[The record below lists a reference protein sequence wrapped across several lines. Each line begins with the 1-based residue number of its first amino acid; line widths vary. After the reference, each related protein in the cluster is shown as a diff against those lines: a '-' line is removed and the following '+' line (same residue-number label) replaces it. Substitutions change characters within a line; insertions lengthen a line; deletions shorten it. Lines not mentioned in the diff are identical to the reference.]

1 MSDQSSTQPSFRRV
15 HRLTPLLRLWSVI
28 LALIA
33 AFALNVNL
41 EALRDIFAFI
51 TGEHRGEAL
60 RDTAFAI
67 AGFVAVCAVVW
78 LASGLWWRRMGYQLG
93 GDELSLRRGLFST
106 QLRTARYDRTQAVDV
121 VEPVIA
127 RLFRLAA
134 VRVETAGGQS
144 SVIEIAYLKK
154 ADAEALREDILARVH
169 GAPTPA
175 ATAADTDIDAT
186 VTDATSAHTLAPP
199 AEEPALVPEIPIA
212 RSLVAAALRASTLFL
227 VGFLILVV
235 VTRLPLSTALPV
247 LVGALPNVWNVLD
260 SSWRYTARADGEV
273 LNITYGLADRRRQSI
288 RLDRI
293 HAVQITQPL
302 LWRPLGW
309 YEVRVSVAGYGA
321 SASGKASGSTRIL
334 PVGTLA
340 QARQFLP
347 ADAAPTYASPARAK
361 WVSPLDYRQQTVALT
376 GDYVIVRNGRLNR
389 RVKAIHTSHIQELTY
404 RRGPISQALGLAT
417 VGLDLVQGPVRMDAR
432 NLTLADAAA
441 LLTQLRS
448 RQLPGLKPPR

>member
-1 MSDQSSTQPSFRRV
+1 MSDQSSTTPQYQHV

-33 AFALNVNL
+33 AFALNVNMA
-41 EALRDIFAFI
+41 ALRDIFAFI

-60 RDTAFAI
+60 RDTALAL
-67 AGFVAVCAVVW
+67 AGFIAVCAVVW
-78 LASGLWWRRMGYQLG
+78 LVSGLWWRRMGYQLG

-169 GAPTPA
+169 GAPAP
-175 ATAADTDIDAT
+175 AADTDIDAT
-186 VTDATSAHTLAPP
+186 AADLTSAPTPAPP
-199 AEEPALVPEIPIA
+199 AEEPTLVPEIPIA
-212 RSLVAAALRASTLFL
+212 RSLVAAALRTSTLFL

-235 VTRLPLSTALPV
+235 VTRLPLSAALPI
-247 LVGALPNVWNVLD
+247 LVGALPNAWNVLD
-260 SSWRYTARADGEV
+260 SSWRYTARTDGEV

-293 HAVQITQPL
+293 HAVQITQPF

-361 WVSPLDYRQQTVALT
+361 WVSPLDYRQQTVALI

-417 VGLDLVQGPVRMDAR
+417 VDLDLVQGPVRMAAR
-432 NLTLADAAA
+432 NLTLADATA
-441 LLTQLRS
+441 LLARLRS

>member
-60 RDTAFAI
+60 RDTALAL

-175 ATAADTDIDAT
+175 ATDTDIDAT
-186 VTDATSAHTLAPP
+186 AADLTSAPTPAPP
-199 AEEPALVPEIPIA
+199 AEEPTLVPEIPIA
-212 RSLVAAALRASTLFL
+212 RSLVAAALRTSTLFL

-235 VTRLPLSTALPV
+235 VTRLPLSAALPI
-247 LVGALPNVWNVLD
+247 LVGALPNAWNVLD
-260 SSWRYTARADGEV
+260 SSWRYTARTDGEV

-293 HAVQITQPL
+293 HAVQITQPF

-361 WVSPLDYRQQTVALT
+361 WVSPLDYRQQTVALI

-389 RVKAIHTSHIQELTY
+389 RVKAIHASHIQELTY

-417 VGLDLVQGPVRMDAR
+417 VDLDLVQGPVRMAAR
-432 NLTLADAAA
+432 NLTLADATA
-441 LLTQLRS
+441 LLARLRS

>member
-1 MSDQSSTQPSFRRV
+1 MSPQPSFRRV

-33 AFALNVNL
+33 GFALNANM

-60 RDTAFAI
+60 RDTALAL
-67 AGFVAVCAVVW
+67 AGFIAVCAVVW

-93 GDELSLRRGLFST
+93 AEELSLRRGLLSV

-154 ADAEALREDILARVH
+154 SDAEALRDDILARVH
-169 GAPTPA
+169 GAPTSQTEAPA
-175 ATAADTDIDAT
+175 EE
-186 VTDATSAHTLAPP
+186 SAEEP

-212 RSLVAAALRASTLFL
+212 RSLIAAALRTSTLFL

-235 VTRLPLSTALPV
+235 VTRLPLSAALPI
-247 LVGALPNVWNVLD
+247 LVGALPNAWNVLD
-260 SSWRYTARADGEV
+260 SSWRYTARTDGEV

-293 HAVQITQPL
+293 HAVQITQPF

-376 GDYVIVRNGRLNR
+376 GGYVIVRNGRLNR

-432 NLTLADAAA
+432 NLTLADATA

-448 RQLPGLKPPR
+448 RQLPELKPPR

>member
-1 MSDQSSTQPSFRRV
+1 MSPQPNFRRV

-33 AFALNVNL
+33 AFALNVNM

-60 RDTAFAI
+60 RDTALAL
-67 AGFVAVCAVVW
+67 AGFIAVCAVVW

-93 GDELSLRRGLFST
+93 AEELSLRRGLLSV

-154 ADAEALREDILARVH
+154 SDAEALRDDILARVH
-169 GAPTPA
+169 GTPTSQTEAPA
-175 ATAADTDIDAT
+175 EE
-186 VTDATSAHTLAPP
+186 SAEEP

-212 RSLVAAALRASTLFL
+212 RSLIAAALRTSTLFL

-235 VTRLPLSTALPV
+235 VTRLPLSAALPI
-247 LVGALPNVWNVLD
+247 LVGALPNAWNVLD
-260 SSWRYTARADGEV
+260 SSWRYTARTDGEV

-293 HAVQITQPL
+293 HAVQITQPF

-376 GDYVIVRNGRLNR
+376 GGYVIVRNGRLNR

-432 NLTLADAAA
+432 NLTLADATA

-448 RQLPGLKPPR
+448 RQLPDFKPPR

>member
-1 MSDQSSTQPSFRRV
+1 MSDQLSFRRV

-41 EALRDIFAFI
+41 AALRDIFAFI

-60 RDTAFAI
+60 RDTALAL
-67 AGFVAVCAVVW
+67 AGFIAVCAVVW
-78 LASGLWWRRMGYQLG
+78 LVSGLWWRRMGYRLG
-93 GDELSLRRGLFST
+93 AEELSLRRGLLSV

-154 ADAEALREDILARVH
+154 ADAEALRDDILARVH
-169 GAPTPA
+169 GAPISQTETPA
-175 ATAADTDIDAT
+175 EESAAE
-186 VTDATSAHTLAPP
+186 L

-212 RSLVAAALRASTLFL
+212 RSLIAAALRTSTLFL
-227 VGFLILVV
+227 VGFLIVVV
-235 VTRLPLSTALPV
+235 VTRLPLSTALPI
-247 LVGALPNVWNVLD
+247 LVGALPNAWNVLD
-260 SSWRYTARADGEV
+260 SSWRYTARTDGEV

-293 HAVQITQPL
+293 HAVQITQPF

-340 QARQFLP
+340 QAQQFLP

-441 LLTQLRS
+441 LLARLRS

>member
-1 MSDQSSTQPSFRRV
+1 MSSQPSFRRV

-33 AFALNVNL
+33 AFALNVNM

-60 RDTAFAI
+60 RDTALAL
-67 AGFVAVCAVVW
+67 AGFIAVCAVVW

-93 GDELSLRRGLFST
+93 AEELSLRRGLLSV

-154 ADAEALREDILARVH
+154 SDAEALRDDILARVH
-169 GAPTPA
+169 GAPTSQTEAPA
-175 ATAADTDIDAT
+175 EE
-186 VTDATSAHTLAPP
+186 SAEEP

-212 RSLVAAALRASTLFL
+212 RSLIAAALRTSTLFL

-235 VTRLPLSTALPV
+235 VTRLPLSAALPI
-247 LVGALPNVWNVLD
+247 LAGALPNAWNVLD
-260 SSWRYTARADGEV
+260 SSWRYTARTDGEG

-293 HAVQITQPL
+293 HAVQITQPF

-376 GDYVIVRNGRLNR
+376 GGYVIVRNGRLNR

-448 RQLPGLKPPR
+448 RQLPELKPPR

>member
-1 MSDQSSTQPSFRRV
+1 MSDQLSFRRV

-41 EALRDIFAFI
+41 AALRDIFAFI

-60 RDTAFAI
+60 RDTALAL
-67 AGFVAVCAVVW
+67 AGFIAVCAVVW
-78 LASGLWWRRMGYQLG
+78 LVSGLWWRRMGYRLG
-93 GDELSLRRGLFST
+93 ADELSLRRGLFST

-169 GAPTPA
+169 GAPAP
-175 ATAADTDIDAT
+175 AADTDIDAT
-186 VTDATSAHTLAPP
+186 AADLTSAPTPAPP
-199 AEEPALVPEIPIA
+199 AEEPTLVPEIPIA
-212 RSLVAAALRASTLFL
+212 RSLVAAALRTSTLFL

-235 VTRLPLSTALPV
+235 VTRLPLSAALPI
-247 LVGALPNVWNVLD
+247 LVGALPNAWNVLD
-260 SSWRYTARADGEV
+260 SSWRYTARTDGEV

-293 HAVQITQPL
+293 HAVQITQPF

-361 WVSPLDYRQQTVALT
+361 WVSPLDYRQQTVALI

-417 VGLDLVQGPVRMDAR
+417 VDLDLVQGPVRMAAR
-432 NLTLADAAA
+432 NLTLADATA
-441 LLTQLRS
+441 LLTRLRS

>member
-1 MSDQSSTQPSFRRV
+1 MSDQSSTTPQYQHV

-33 AFALNVNL
+33 AFALNVNMA
-41 EALRDIFAFI
+41 ALRDIFAFI

-60 RDTAFAI
+60 RDTALAL
-67 AGFVAVCAVVW
+67 AGFIAVCAVVW

-93 GDELSLRRGLFST
+93 AEELSLRRGLLSV

-154 ADAEALREDILARVH
+154 SDAEALRDDILARVH

-175 ATAADTDIDAT
+175 ATDTDIDAT
-186 VTDATSAHTLAPP
+186 SADAISAHTPAAP
-199 AEEPALVPEIPIA
+199 AEEPVLVPEIPIA
-212 RSLVAAALRASTLFL
+212 RSLIAAALRTSTLFL

-235 VTRLPLSTALPV
+235 VTRLPLSTALPI
-247 LVGALPNVWNVLD
+247 LVGALPNAWNVLD
-260 SSWRYTARADGEV
+260 SSWRYTARTDGEV

-293 HAVQITQPL
+293 HAVQITQPF

-389 RVKAIHTSHIQELTY
+389 RIKTIHTSHIQELTY

-417 VGLDLVQGPVRMDAR
+417 VDLDLVQGPVRMAAR
-432 NLTLADAAA
+432 NLTLADATA
-441 LLTQLRS
+441 LLARLRS

>member
-1 MSDQSSTQPSFRRV
+1 MSDQLSFRRV

-41 EALRDIFAFI
+41 AALRDIFAFI

-60 RDTAFAI
+60 RDTALALS
-67 AGFVAVCAVVW
+67 GFIAVCAVVW
-78 LASGLWWRRMGYQLG
+78 LVSGLWWRRMGYRLG
-93 GDELSLRRGLFST
+93 AEELSLRRGLLSV

-154 ADAEALREDILARVH
+154 ADAEALRDDILARVH
-169 GAPTPA
+169 GAPISQTGTPA
-175 ATAADTDIDAT
+175 AE
-186 VTDATSAHTLAPP
+186 L

-212 RSLVAAALRASTLFL
+212 RSLIAAALRTSTLFL
-227 VGFLILVV
+227 VGFLIVVV
-235 VTRLPLSTALPV
+235 VTRLPLSTALPI
-247 LVGALPNVWNVLD
+247 LVGALPNAWNVLD
-260 SSWRYTARADGEV
+260 SSWRYTARTDGEV

-293 HAVQITQPL
+293 HAVQITQPF

-441 LLTQLRS
+441 LLARLRS
-448 RQLPGLKPPR
+448 RQLPDFKPPR

>member
-1 MSDQSSTQPSFRRV
+1 MSDQLSFRRV

-41 EALRDIFAFI
+41 AALRDIFAFI

-60 RDTAFAI
+60 RDTALAF
-67 AGFVAVCAVVW
+67 AGFIAVCAVVW
-78 LASGLWWRRMGYQLG
+78 LVSGLWWRRMGYRLG
-93 GDELSLRRGLFST
+93 AEELSLRRGLLSV

-154 ADAEALREDILARVH
+154 ADAEALRDDILARVH
-169 GAPTPA
+169 GAPISQTGTPA
-175 ATAADTDIDAT
+175 AE
-186 VTDATSAHTLAPP
+186 L

-212 RSLVAAALRASTLFL
+212 RSLIAAALRTSTLFL

-235 VTRLPLSTALPV
+235 VTRLPLSTALPI
-247 LVGALPNVWNVLD
+247 LVGALPNAWNVLD
-260 SSWRYTARADGEV
+260 SSWRYTARTDGEV

-293 HAVQITQPL
+293 HAVQITQPF

-340 QARQFLP
+340 QAQQFLP

-361 WVSPLDYRQQTVALT
+361 WVSPLDYRQQTVALN

-389 RVKAIHTSHIQELTY
+389 RIKAIHTSHIQELTY

-417 VGLDLVQGPVRMDAR
+417 VDLDLVQGPVRMAAR

-448 RQLPGLKPPR
+448 RQLPDFKPPR

>member
-1 MSDQSSTQPSFRRV
+1 MSDQLSFRRV
-15 HRLTPLLRLWSVI
+15 HHLTPLLRLWSVI

-60 RDTAFAI
+60 RDTALAL
-67 AGFVAVCAVVW
+67 AAFVAVCAVVW

-93 GDELSLRRGLFST
+93 GDELSLRRGLFSA

-154 ADAEALREDILARVH
+154 ADAEALRDEILARVH
-169 GAPTPA
+169 GAPISQTETPA
-175 ATAADTDIDAT
+175 EESAAE
-186 VTDATSAHTLAPP
+186 L

-212 RSLVAAALRASTLFL
+212 RSLIAAALRTSTLFL
-227 VGFLILVV
+227 AGFLILVV
-235 VTRLPLSTALPV
+235 VTRLPLSTALPI
-247 LVGALPNVWNVLD
+247 LVGALPNAWNVLD
-260 SSWRYTARADGEV
+260 SSWRYTARTDGEV

-293 HAVQITQPL
+293 HAVQITQPF

-340 QARQFLP
+340 QAQQFLP

-389 RVKAIHTSHIQELTY
+389 RIKAIHTSHIQELTY
-404 RRGPISQALGLAT
+404 RCGPISQALGLAT
-417 VGLDLVQGPVRMDAR
+417 VGLDLVQGPVGMDAR

-441 LLTQLRS
+441 LLARLRS
-448 RQLPGLKPPR
+448 RQLPDFKPPR

>member
-1 MSDQSSTQPSFRRV
+1 MSDQSSTTPQYQRV

-33 AFALNVNL
+33 AFALNVNMA
-41 EALRDIFAFI
+41 ALRDIFAFI

-60 RDTAFAI
+60 RDTALAL
-67 AGFVAVCAVVW
+67 AGFIAVCAVVW
-78 LASGLWWRRMGYQLG
+78 LVSGLWWRRMGYRLG
-93 GDELSLRRGLFST
+93 AEELSLRRGLLSV

-154 ADAEALREDILARVH
+154 SDAEALRDDILARVH
-169 GAPTPA
+169 GAPISQTE
-175 ATAADTDIDAT
+175 T
-186 VTDATSAHTLAPP
+186 P

-212 RSLVAAALRASTLFL
+212 RSLMAAALRTSTLFL

-235 VTRLPLSTALPV
+235 VTRLPLSTALPI
-247 LVGALPNVWNVLD
+247 LVGLIPNVWNVLD
-260 SSWRYTARADGEV
+260 SSWRYTARTDGEA

-293 HAVQITQPL
+293 HAVQITQPF

-441 LLTQLRS
+441 LLARLRS

>member
-1 MSDQSSTQPSFRRV
+1 MSPQPNFRRV

-33 AFALNVNL
+33 AFALNLNM

-60 RDTAFAI
+60 RDTALAL
-67 AGFVAVCAVVW
+67 AGFIAVCAVVW

-93 GDELSLRRGLFST
+93 AEELSLRRGLLSV

-154 ADAEALREDILARVH
+154 SDAEALRDDILARVH
-169 GAPTPA
+169 GAPTSQTEAPA
-175 ATAADTDIDAT
+175 EE
-186 VTDATSAHTLAPP
+186 SAEEP

-212 RSLVAAALRASTLFL
+212 RSLIAAALRTSTLFL

-235 VTRLPLSTALPV
+235 VTRLPLSAALPI
-247 LVGALPNVWNVLD
+247 LVGALPNAWNVLD
-260 SSWRYTARADGEV
+260 SSWRYTARTDGEV

-293 HAVQITQPL
+293 HAVQITQPF

-376 GDYVIVRNGRLNR
+376 GGYVIVRNGRLNR

-432 NLTLADAAA
+432 NLTLADAAT

-448 RQLPGLKPPR
+448 RQLPDLKPPR

>member
-1 MSDQSSTQPSFRRV
+1 MSPQPNFRRV

-33 AFALNVNL
+33 AFALNLNM

-60 RDTAFAI
+60 RDTALAL
-67 AGFVAVCAVVW
+67 AGFIAVCAVVW

-93 GDELSLRRGLFST
+93 AEELSLRRGLLSV

-154 ADAEALREDILARVH
+154 SDAEALRDDILARVH
-169 GAPTPA
+169 GAPTSQTEAPA
-175 ATAADTDIDAT
+175 EE
-186 VTDATSAHTLAPP
+186 SAEEP

-212 RSLVAAALRASTLFL
+212 RSLIAAALRTSTLFL

-235 VTRLPLSTALPV
+235 VTRLPLSAALPI
-247 LVGALPNVWNVLD
+247 LVGALPNAWNVLD
-260 SSWRYTARADGEV
+260 SSWRYTGRTDGEV

-293 HAVQITQPL
+293 HAVQITQPF

-376 GDYVIVRNGRLNR
+376 GGYVIVRNGRLNR

-432 NLTLADAAA
+432 NLTLADATA

-448 RQLPGLKPPR
+448 RQLPELKPPR

>member
-1 MSDQSSTQPSFRRV
+1 MSTQPSFRRV
-15 HRLTPLLRLWSVI
+15 HRLTPLLHLWSVI

-33 AFALNVNL
+33 AFALNVNM
-41 EALRDIFAFI
+41 EALSDIFAFI

-60 RDTAFAI
+60 RDTALAL
-67 AGFVAVCAVVW
+67 AGFIVVCAVVW

-93 GDELSLRRGLFST
+93 AEELSLHRGLFST

-154 ADAEALREDILARVH
+154 ADAEALRDDILAHVH

-175 ATAADTDIDAT
+175 ATDTDIDAT
-186 VTDATSAHTLAPP
+186 AADATGAQTPAAP

-212 RSLVAAALRASTLFL
+212 RSLLAAALRTSTLFL
-227 VGFLILVV
+227 VGFLIVV
-235 VTRLPLSTALPV
+235 VTTKLPLSTALPI

-260 SSWRYTARADGEV
+260 SSWRYTARTDGEV

-293 HAVQITQPL
+293 HAVQITQPF

-417 VGLDLVQGPVRMDAR
+417 VNLDLVQGPVRMAAR
-432 NLTLADAAA
+432 NLTLADATA
-441 LLTQLRS
+441 LLARLRS

>member
-1 MSDQSSTQPSFRRV
+1 MSDQLSFRRV

-41 EALRDIFAFI
+41 AALRDIFAFI

-60 RDTAFAI
+60 RDTALAL
-67 AGFVAVCAVVW
+67 AGFIAVCAVVW
-78 LASGLWWRRMGYQLG
+78 LVSGLWWRRMGYRLG
-93 GDELSLRRGLFST
+93 AEELSLRRGLLSV

-154 ADAEALREDILARVH
+154 ADAEALRDDILARVH
-169 GAPTPA
+169 GAPISQTETPA
-175 ATAADTDIDAT
+175 EESAAE
-186 VTDATSAHTLAPP
+186 L

-212 RSLVAAALRASTLFL
+212 RSLIAAALRTSTLFL
-227 VGFLILVV
+227 AGFLILVV
-235 VTRLPLSTALPV
+235 VTRLPLSTALPI
-247 LVGALPNVWNVLD
+247 LVGALPNAWNVLD
-260 SSWRYTARADGEV
+260 SSWRYTARTDGEV

-293 HAVQITQPL
+293 HAVQITQPF

-340 QARQFLP
+340 QAQHFLP

-389 RVKAIHTSHIQELTY
+389 RIKAIHTSHIQELTY
-404 RRGPISQALGLAT
+404 RCGPISQALGLAT
-417 VGLDLVQGPVRMDAR
+417 VGLDLVQGPVGMDAR

-441 LLTQLRS
+441 LLARLRS
-448 RQLPGLKPPR
+448 RQLPDFKPPR

>member
-1 MSDQSSTQPSFRRV
+1 MSPQPSFRRV

-33 AFALNVNL
+33 GFALNANM

-60 RDTAFAI
+60 RDTALAL
-67 AGFVAVCAVVW
+67 AGFIAVCAVVW

-93 GDELSLRRGLFST
+93 AEELSLRRGLLSV

-154 ADAEALREDILARVH
+154 SDAEALRDDILARVH
-169 GAPTPA
+169 GAPTSQTEAPA
-175 ATAADTDIDAT
+175 EE
-186 VTDATSAHTLAPP
+186 SAEET

-212 RSLVAAALRASTLFL
+212 RSLIAAALRTSTLFL

-235 VTRLPLSTALPV
+235 VTRLPLSAALPI
-247 LVGALPNVWNVLD
+247 LVGALPNAWNVLD
-260 SSWRYTARADGEV
+260 SSWRYTARTDGEV

-293 HAVQITQPL
+293 HAVQITQPF

-376 GDYVIVRNGRLNR
+376 GGYVIVRNDRLNR

-432 NLTLADAAA
+432 NLTLADATA

-448 RQLPGLKPPR
+448 RQLPELKPPR

>member
-60 RDTAFAI
+60 RDTAIAL

>member
-1 MSDQSSTQPSFRRV
+1 MSPQSSFRRV

-33 AFALNVNL
+33 GFALNVNM

-60 RDTAFAI
+60 RDTALAL
-67 AGFVAVCAVVW
+67 AGFIAVCAVVW

-93 GDELSLRRGLFST
+93 AEELSLRRGLLSV

-154 ADAEALREDILARVH
+154 SDAEALRDDILARVH
-169 GAPTPA
+169 GAPTSQTEAPA
-175 ATAADTDIDAT
+175 EE
-186 VTDATSAHTLAPP
+186 SAEEP

-212 RSLVAAALRASTLFL
+212 RSLIAAALRTSTLFL

-235 VTRLPLSTALPV
+235 VTRLPLSAALPI
-247 LVGALPNVWNVLD
+247 LVGVLPNAWNVLD
-260 SSWRYTARADGEV
+260 SSWRYTARTDGEV

-293 HAVQITQPL
+293 HAVQITQPF

-389 RVKAIHTSHIQELTY
+389 RIKAIHTSHIQELTY

-432 NLTLADAAA
+432 NLTLADATA

-448 RQLPGLKPPR
+448 RQLPDFKPPR

>member
-1 MSDQSSTQPSFRRV
+1 MSPQPNFRRV
-15 HRLTPLLRLWSVI
+15 HRFTPLLRLWSVI

-33 AFALNVNL
+33 AFALNLNM

-60 RDTAFAI
+60 RETALAL
-67 AGFVAVCAVVW
+67 AGFIAVCAVVW

-93 GDELSLRRGLFST
+93 AEELSLRRGLLSV

-154 ADAEALREDILARVH
+154 SDAEALRDDILARVH

-175 ATAADTDIDAT
+175 ATDTDIDAT
-186 VTDATSAHTLAPP
+186 AADATSAHTPAAP

-212 RSLVAAALRASTLFL
+212 RSLIAAALRTSTLFL

-235 VTRLPLSTALPV
+235 VTRLPLSTALPI
-247 LVGALPNVWNVLD
+247 LVGALPNAWNVLD
-260 SSWRYTARADGEV
+260 SSWRYTVRTDGEV

-293 HAVQITQPL
+293 HAVQITQPF

-347 ADAAPTYASPARAK
+347 ADAAPTYASPSRAK

-389 RVKAIHTSHIQELTY
+389 RIKAIHTSHIQELTY

-417 VGLDLVQGPVRMDAR
+417 VGLDLVQGPVRMAAR

-448 RQLPGLKPPR
+448 RQLPDFKPPR

>member
-1 MSDQSSTQPSFRRV
+1 MSPQPNFRRV

-33 AFALNVNL
+33 GFALNANM

-60 RDTAFAI
+60 RDTALAL
-67 AGFVAVCAVVW
+67 AGFIAVCAVVW

-93 GDELSLRRGLFST
+93 AEELSLRRGLLSV

-144 SVIEIAYLKK
+144 PVIEIAYLKK
-154 ADAEALREDILARVH
+154 SDAEALRDDILARVH
-169 GAPTPA
+169 GAPTSQTEAPA
-175 ATAADTDIDAT
+175 EE
-186 VTDATSAHTLAPP
+186 SAEEP

-212 RSLVAAALRASTLFL
+212 RSLIAAALRTSTLFL

-235 VTRLPLSTALPV
+235 VTRLPLSAALPI
-247 LVGALPNVWNVLD
+247 LVGALPNAWNVLD
-260 SSWRYTARADGEV
+260 SSWRYTARTDGEV

-293 HAVQITQPL
+293 HAVQITQPF

-376 GDYVIVRNGRLNR
+376 GGYVIVRNGRLNR

-432 NLTLADAAA
+432 NLTLADATA

-448 RQLPGLKPPR
+448 RQLPELKPPR

>member
-1 MSDQSSTQPSFRRV
+1 MSDQLSFRRV

-41 EALRDIFAFI
+41 AALRDIFAFI

-60 RDTAFAI
+60 RDTALAL
-67 AGFVAVCAVVW
+67 AGFIAVCAVVW
-78 LASGLWWRRMGYQLG
+78 LVSGLWWRRMGYRLG
-93 GDELSLRRGLFST
+93 AEELSLRRGLLSV

-154 ADAEALREDILARVH
+154 ADAEALRDDILARVH
-169 GAPTPA
+169 GAPISQTETPA
-175 ATAADTDIDAT
+175 AE
-186 VTDATSAHTLAPP
+186 L

-212 RSLVAAALRASTLFL
+212 RSLIAAALRTSTLFL

-235 VTRLPLSTALPV
+235 VTRLPLSTALPI
-247 LVGALPNVWNVLD
+247 LVGAIPNVWNVLD
-260 SSWRYTARADGEV
+260 SSWRYTARTDGEV

-293 HAVQITQPL
+293 HAVQITQPF

-340 QARQFLP
+340 QAQQFLP

-441 LLTQLRS
+441 LLARLRS
-448 RQLPGLKPPR
+448 RQLPDFKPPR

>member
-1 MSDQSSTQPSFRRV
+1 MSTQPSFRRV

-60 RDTAFAI
+60 RDTALAL
-67 AGFVAVCAVVW
+67 AGFIAVCAVVW
-78 LASGLWWRRMGYQLG
+78 LVSGLWWRRMGYRLG
-93 GDELSLRRGLFST
+93 AEELSLRRGLLSV

-169 GAPTPA
+169 GAPAPA
-175 ATAADTDIDAT
+175 ADIDIDAT
-186 VTDATSAHTLAPP
+186 AADATSAHTPAEP

-212 RSLVAAALRASTLFL
+212 RSLMAAALRTSTLFL
-227 VGFLILVV
+227 VGFLIVVV
-235 VTRLPLSTALPV
+235 VTRLPLSTALPI
-247 LVGALPNVWNVLD
+247 LVGAIPNVWNVLD
-260 SSWRYTARADGEV
+260 SSWRYTARTDGEV

-293 HAVQITQPL
+293 HAVQITQPF

-309 YEVRVSVAGYGA
+309 YEVRVSVAGYGV

-361 WVSPLDYRQQTVALT
+361 WVSPLDYRQQTIALT

-432 NLTLADAAA
+432 NLTLADATA

-448 RQLPGLKPPR
+448 RQLPDFKPPR

>member
-1 MSDQSSTQPSFRRV
+1 MSPQPNFRRV

-33 AFALNVNL
+33 AFALNLNM

-60 RDTAFAI
+60 RDTALAL
-67 AGFVAVCAVVW
+67 AGFIAVCAVVW

-93 GDELSLRRGLFST
+93 AEELSLRRGLLSV

-154 ADAEALREDILARVH
+154 SDAEALRDDILARVH
-169 GAPTPA
+169 GAPTSQTEAPA
-175 ATAADTDIDAT
+175 EE
-186 VTDATSAHTLAPP
+186 SAEEP

-212 RSLVAAALRASTLFL
+212 RSLIAAALRTSTLFL

-235 VTRLPLSTALPV
+235 VTRLPLSAALPI
-247 LVGALPNVWNVLD
+247 LVGALPNAWNVLD
-260 SSWRYTARADGEV
+260 SSWRYTARTDGEV

-293 HAVQITQPL
+293 HAVQITQPF

-376 GDYVIVRNGRLNR
+376 GGYVIVRNGRLNR

-432 NLTLADAAA
+432 NLTLADATA
-441 LLTQLRS
+441 LLARLRS

>member
-1 MSDQSSTQPSFRRV
+1 MSPQPNFRRV

-41 EALRDIFAFI
+41 AALRDLFAFI

-60 RDTAFAI
+60 RDTALAL
-67 AGFVAVCAVVW
+67 AGFIAVCAVVW
-78 LASGLWWRRMGYQLG
+78 LVSGLWWRRMGYRLG
-93 GDELSLRRGLFST
+93 AEELSLRRGLLSV

-154 ADAEALREDILARVH
+154 ADAEALRDDILARVH
-169 GAPTPA
+169 GAPISQTETPA
-175 ATAADTDIDAT
+175 EESAAE
-186 VTDATSAHTLAPP
+186 L

-212 RSLVAAALRASTLFL
+212 RSLIAAALRTSTLFL
-227 VGFLILVV
+227 AGFLILVV
-235 VTRLPLSTALPV
+235 VTRLPLSTALPI
-247 LVGALPNVWNVLD
+247 LVGALPNAWNVLD
-260 SSWRYTARADGEV
+260 SSWRYTARTDGEV

-293 HAVQITQPL
+293 HAVQITQPF

-417 VGLDLVQGPVRMDAR
+417 VDLDLVQGPVRMAAR
-432 NLTLADAAA
+432 NLTLADATA
-441 LLTQLRS
+441 LLACLRS
-448 RQLPGLKPPR
+448 RQLPDFKPPR

>member
-1 MSDQSSTQPSFRRV
+1 MSPQPSFRRV

-33 AFALNVNL
+33 GFALNANM

-60 RDTAFAI
+60 RDTALAL
-67 AGFVAVCAVVW
+67 AGFIAVCAVVW

-93 GDELSLRRGLFST
+93 AEELSLRRGLLSV

-154 ADAEALREDILARVH
+154 SDAEALRDDILARVH
-169 GAPTPA
+169 GAPTSQTEAPA
-175 ATAADTDIDAT
+175 EE
-186 VTDATSAHTLAPP
+186 SAEET

-212 RSLVAAALRASTLFL
+212 RSLIAAALRTSTLFL

-235 VTRLPLSTALPV
+235 VTRLPLSTALPI
-247 LVGALPNVWNVLD
+247 LVGALPNAWNVLD
-260 SSWRYTARADGEV
+260 SSWRYTARTDGEV

-293 HAVQITQPL
+293 HAVQITQPF

-376 GDYVIVRNGRLNR
+376 DGYVIVRNGRLNR

-432 NLTLADAAA
+432 NLTLADAAT

>member
-1 MSDQSSTQPSFRRV
+1 MSDQLSFRRV

-41 EALRDIFAFI
+41 AALRDIFAFI

-60 RDTAFAI
+60 RDTALALS
-67 AGFVAVCAVVW
+67 GFIAVCAVVW
-78 LASGLWWRRMGYQLG
+78 LVSGLWWRRMGYRLG
-93 GDELSLRRGLFST
+93 AEELSLRRGLFST

-154 ADAEALREDILARVH
+154 SDAEALRDDILARVH

-175 ATAADTDIDAT
+175 ATDTDIDAT
-186 VTDATSAHTLAPP
+186 AADAISAQTPAPP

-212 RSLVAAALRASTLFL
+212 RSLIAAALRTSTLFL

-235 VTRLPLSTALPV
+235 VTRLPPSTALPI
-247 LVGALPNVWNVLD
+247 LVGAIPNVWNVLD
-260 SSWRYTARADGEV
+260 SSWRYTARTDGEV

-293 HAVQITQPL
+293 HAVQITQPF

-361 WVSPLDYRQQTVALT
+361 WVSPLDYRQQTVALN

-389 RVKAIHTSHIQELTY
+389 RIKAIHTSHIQELTY

-417 VGLDLVQGPVRMDAR
+417 VDLDLVQGPVRMAAR
-432 NLTLADAAA
+432 NLTLADATA
-441 LLTQLRS
+441 LLARLRS
-448 RQLPGLKPPR
+448 RQLPGFKPPR

>member
-1 MSDQSSTQPSFRRV
+1 MSDQLSFRRV

-41 EALRDIFAFI
+41 AALRDIFAFI

-60 RDTAFAI
+60 RDTALAL
-67 AGFVAVCAVVW
+67 AGFIAVCAVVW
-78 LASGLWWRRMGYQLG
+78 LVSGLWWRRMGYRLG
-93 GDELSLRRGLFST
+93 AEELSLRRGLLSV

-127 RLFRLAA
+127 RLLRLAA

-154 ADAEALREDILARVH
+154 ADAEALRDDILARVH
-169 GAPTPA
+169 GAPISQTGTPA
-175 ATAADTDIDAT
+175 AE
-186 VTDATSAHTLAPP
+186 L

-212 RSLVAAALRASTLFL
+212 RSLIAAALRTSTLFL

-235 VTRLPLSTALPV
+235 VTRLPLSTALPI
-247 LVGALPNVWNVLD
+247 LVGALPNAWNVLD
-260 SSWRYTARADGEV
+260 SSWRYTARTDGEV

-293 HAVQITQPL
+293 HAVQITQPF

-441 LLTQLRS
+441 LLARLRS
-448 RQLPGLKPPR
+448 RQLPDFKPPR

>member
-1 MSDQSSTQPSFRRV
+1 MSPQPSFRRV

-33 AFALNVNL
+33 GFALNVNM

-60 RDTAFAI
+60 RDTALAL
-67 AGFVAVCAVVW
+67 AGFIAVCAVVW

-93 GDELSLRRGLFST
+93 AEELSLRRGLLSV

-154 ADAEALREDILARVH
+154 SDAEALRDDILARVH
-169 GAPTPA
+169 GAPTSQTEAPA
-175 ATAADTDIDAT
+175 EE
-186 VTDATSAHTLAPP
+186 SAEEPAEAL

-212 RSLVAAALRASTLFL
+212 RSLIAAALRTSTLFL

-235 VTRLPLSTALPV
+235 VTRLPLSAALPI
-247 LVGALPNVWNVLD
+247 LVGALPNAWNVLD
-260 SSWRYTARADGEV
+260 SSWRYTARTDGEV

-293 HAVQITQPL
+293 HAVQITQPF

-376 GDYVIVRNGRLNR
+376 GGYVIVRNGRLNR

-448 RQLPGLKPPR
+448 RQLPELKPPR

>member
-1 MSDQSSTQPSFRRV
+1 MNDQSSTQPSFRRV

-60 RDTAFAI
+60 RDTALAL
-67 AGFVAVCAVVW
+67 AAFVAVCAVVW

-169 GAPTPA
+169 GAPAP
-175 ATAADTDIDAT
+175 AADTDIDAT
-186 VTDATSAHTLAPP
+186 AADATSAHTPAPP

-212 RSLVAAALRASTLFL
+212 RSLVAAALRTSTLFL
-227 VGFLILVV
+227 VGFLIVVV
-235 VTRLPLSTALPV
+235 VTRLPLSTALPI
-247 LVGALPNVWNVLD
+247 LVGAIPNVWNVLD
-260 SSWRYTARADGEV
+260 SSWRYTARTDGEV

-293 HAVQITQPL
+293 HAVQITQPF

-361 WVSPLDYRQQTVALT
+361 WISPLDYRQQTVALT
-376 GDYVIVRNGRLNR
+376 GEYVIVRNGRLNR

-404 RRGPISQALGLAT
+404 RCGPISQALDLAT
-417 VGLDLVQGPVRMDAR
+417 VDLDLVQGPVRMAAR

-441 LLTQLRS
+441 LLARLRS
-448 RQLPGLKPPR
+448 RQLPDFKPPR

>member
-60 RDTAFAI
+60 RDTAIAL

-169 GAPTPA
+169 GAPAP
-175 ATAADTDIDAT
+175 AADTDIDAT
-186 VTDATSAHTLAPP
+186 AADLTSAPTPAEP
-199 AEEPALVPEIPIA
+199 AEESALVPEIPIA
-212 RSLVAAALRASTLFL
+212 RSLVAAALRTSTLFL
-227 VGFLILVV
+227 VGFLIVVV
-235 VTRLPLSTALPV
+235 VTRLPLSTALPI
-247 LVGALPNVWNVLD
+247 LVSALPNAWNVLD
-260 SSWRYTARADGEV
+260 SSWRYTARTDGEV

-293 HAVQITQPL
+293 HAVQITQPF

-334 PVGTLA
+334 PVGSLA

>member
-1 MSDQSSTQPSFRRV
+1 MSPQSSFRRV

-33 AFALNVNL
+33 GFVLNVNM

-60 RDTAFAI
+60 RDTALAL
-67 AGFVAVCAVVW
+67 AGFIAVCAVVW

-93 GDELSLRRGLFST
+93 AEELSLRRGLLSV

-154 ADAEALREDILARVH
+154 SDAEALRDDILARVH
-169 GAPTPA
+169 GAPTSQTEAPA
-175 ATAADTDIDAT
+175 EE
-186 VTDATSAHTLAPP
+186 SAEEP

-212 RSLVAAALRASTLFL
+212 RSLIAAALRTSTLFL

-235 VTRLPLSTALPV
+235 VTRLPLSAALPI
-247 LVGALPNVWNVLD
+247 LVGVLPNAWNVLD
-260 SSWRYTARADGEV
+260 SSWRYTARTDGEV

-293 HAVQITQPL
+293 HAVQITQPF

-347 ADAAPTYASPARAK
+347 ADAAPTYASTARAK

-376 GDYVIVRNGRLNR
+376 GGYVIVRNGRLNR

-432 NLTLADAAA
+432 NLTLADATA

-448 RQLPGLKPPR
+448 RQLPELKPPR

>member
-1 MSDQSSTQPSFRRV
+1 MSDQLSFRRV

-41 EALRDIFAFI
+41 AALRDIFAFI

-60 RDTAFAI
+60 RDTALAL
-67 AGFVAVCAVVW
+67 AGFIAVCAVVW
-78 LASGLWWRRMGYQLG
+78 LVSGLWWRRMGYRLG
-93 GDELSLRRGLFST
+93 AEELSLRRGLLSV

-154 ADAEALREDILARVH
+154 SDAEALRDDILARVH
-169 GAPTPA
+169 GAPISQTETPA
-175 ATAADTDIDAT
+175 EESAAE
-186 VTDATSAHTLAPP
+186 L

-212 RSLVAAALRASTLFL
+212 RSLIAAALRTSTLFL
-227 VGFLILVV
+227 AGFLILVV
-235 VTRLPLSTALPV
+235 VTRLPLSTALPI
-247 LVGALPNVWNVLD
+247 LVGALPNAWNVLD
-260 SSWRYTARADGEV
+260 SSWRYTARTDGEV

-293 HAVQITQPL
+293 HAVQITQPF

-417 VGLDLVQGPVRMDAR
+417 VDLDLVQGPVRMAAR
-432 NLTLADAAA
+432 NLTLADATA
-441 LLTQLRS
+441 LLACLRS
-448 RQLPGLKPPR
+448 RQLPDFKPPR

>member
-1 MSDQSSTQPSFRRV
+1 MSPQPSFRRV

-33 AFALNVNL
+33 GFALNANM

-60 RDTAFAI
+60 RDTALAL
-67 AGFVAVCAVVW
+67 AGFITVCAVVW

-93 GDELSLRRGLFST
+93 AEELSLRRGLLSV

-154 ADAEALREDILARVH
+154 SDAEALRDDILARVH
-169 GAPTPA
+169 GAPTSQTEAPA
-175 ATAADTDIDAT
+175 EE
-186 VTDATSAHTLAPP
+186 SAEET

-212 RSLVAAALRASTLFL
+212 RSLIAAALRTSTLFL

-235 VTRLPLSTALPV
+235 VTRLPLSAALPI
-247 LVGALPNVWNVLD
+247 LVGALPNAWNVLD
-260 SSWRYTARADGEV
+260 SSWRYTARTDGEV

-293 HAVQITQPL
+293 HAVQITQPF

-432 NLTLADAAA
+432 NLTLADATA

-448 RQLPGLKPPR
+448 RQLPELKPPR

>member
-1 MSDQSSTQPSFRRV
+1 MSPQPNFRRV

-33 AFALNVNL
+33 GFALNANM

-60 RDTAFAI
+60 RDTALAL
-67 AGFVAVCAVVW
+67 AGFIAVCAVVW

-93 GDELSLRRGLFST
+93 AEELSLRRGLLSV

-154 ADAEALREDILARVH
+154 SDAEALRDDILARVH
-169 GAPTPA
+169 GAPTSQTEAPA
-175 ATAADTDIDAT
+175 EE
-186 VTDATSAHTLAPP
+186 SAEEP

-212 RSLVAAALRASTLFL
+212 RSLIAAALRTSTLFL

-235 VTRLPLSTALPV
+235 VTRLPLSAALPI
-247 LVGALPNVWNVLD
+247 LVGALPNAWNVLD
-260 SSWRYTARADGEV
+260 SSWRYTARTDGEV

-293 HAVQITQPL
+293 HAVQITQPF

-417 VGLDLVQGPVRMDAR
+417 VDLDLVQGPVRMAAR
-432 NLTLADAAA
+432 NLTLADATA
-441 LLTQLRS
+441 LLACLRS
-448 RQLPGLKPPR
+448 RQLPDFKPPR